1 MWTEDESGKE
11 MQRLIALGA
20 TEAGFDS
27 DILDFTTEPEAASD
41 YIEYLQRKAVQ
52 EEQETMLLQQRK
64 AVQQERRRKQLTAP
78 GRHSRGGAARRPRAF
93 IFFKDAKTHVE
104 GQCESPWNDLISDG
118 MKIPG

>member
-11 MQRLIALGA
+11 MQRLIAFGA

-27 DILDFTTEPEAASD
+27 DILDFTTESEAASD

-64 AVQQERRRKQLTAP
+64 AVQQGRRRKQLTAP

-93 IFFKDAKTHVE
+93 FFSKTPRPTSKVSVNH
-104 GQCESPWNDLISDG
+104 
-118 MKIPG
+118 PGTTLSRTA